1 MRECKGRGR
10 FLSSTGNH
18 CGFRGGPNKAA
29 ASPPRRTAGL
39 RSSGTPVNGVP
50 VTARATAYLTW
61 RKRAREG
68 HWFLLR
74 VQLGRRRSAAST
86 AMLTGGEAGAEL
98 GGGAGTGVLQ
108 ALDLPEGVR
117 AGPAREVQ
125 SRISPVVTGGDELKR
140 NRGSPA
146 WRSTAE
152 LDGGGA
158 RVYGGDC
165 EARCGRRGSRA
176 VFKGGGRGSW
186 ACVPS
191 VIPAGIAAAIL
202 GRAGR
207 IAQRPCAVPGSGG
220 EASRR
225 RETLGRGWPVDPA
238 VVGWPTGRRGSGQSR
253 AELC

>member
-1 MRECKGRGR
+1 MAGQ
-10 FLSSTGNH
+10 
-18 CGFRGGPNKAA
+18 RGGG
-29 ASPPRRTAGL
+29 SPARVRWA
-39 RSSGTPVNGVP
+39 TP
-50 VTARATAYLTW
+50 RATGYGKR

-98 GGGAGTGVLQ
+98 GGGAGTWVLQ

-117 AGPAREVQ
+117 AGPARVVQ

-202 GRAGR
+202 GLAGR
-207 IAQRPCAVPGSGG
+207 VAQRPCAVPGSGG
-220 EASRR
+220 GASRR
-225 RETLGRGWPVDPA
+225 RETLGRDWPVDPA
-238 VVGWPTGRRGSGQSR
+238 ELGWSMGQRAAGRG
-253 AELC
+253 AE

>member
-1 MRECKGRGR
+1 MRDPPVAFTGLGEVCGGGR
-10 FLSSTGNH
+10 TGD
-18 CGFRGGPNKAA
+18 GGSARRRLAGASALGDAKATGYGK
-29 ASPPRRTAGL
+29 R
-39 RSSGTPVNGVP
+39 
-50 VTARATAYLTW
+50 

-117 AGPAREVQ
+117 AGPARVVQ
-125 SRISPVVTGGDELKR
+125 SRISPVVSGGDELKR

-165 EARCGRRGSRA
+165 EARCGRRGSRV
-176 VFKGGGRGSW
+176 VFKGGG
-186 ACVPS
+186 AEDP
-191 VIPAGIAAAIL
+191 
-202 GRAGR
+202 GRA
-207 IAQRPCAVPGSGG
+207 C
-220 EASRR
+220 
-225 RETLGRGWPVDPA
+225 PA
-238 VVGWPTGRRGSGQSR
+238 
-253 AELC
+253 